1 MTNII
6 ALGFCGYF
14 SLLIILFAAKNLLL
28 KDKSL
33 LGTSEAS
40 E

>member
-14 SLLIILFAAKNLLL
+14 SLLIVLFAAKNWLL
-28 KDKSL
+28 KDKGVL
-33 LGTSEAS
+33 ETSEAS

>member
-6 ALGFCGYF
+6 AIGFCGYF
-14 SLLIILFAAKNLLL
+14 SLLIVLFAVKNLLL
-28 KDKSL
+28 KDEGGL
-33 LGTSEAS
+33 ETSEAS